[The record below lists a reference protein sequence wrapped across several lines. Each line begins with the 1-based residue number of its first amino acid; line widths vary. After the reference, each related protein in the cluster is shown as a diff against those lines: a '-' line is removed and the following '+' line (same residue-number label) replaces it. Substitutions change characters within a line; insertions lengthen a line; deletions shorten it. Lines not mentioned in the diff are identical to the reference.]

1 MGALPF
7 ATCPI
12 TSLTPPVWRFHV
24 NCTVRGGKKGIT
36 KLSAVEVVLSQQ
48 NSDCR
53 YYQPHLTLPEHHR
66 APDTVP
72 AHTQPVPPLTGVSPC
87 TCVCLRHT
95 ALRTAMGT
103 LCHLPLF
110 HCTGV
115 DGKPSSNSPGGPEF
129 VSLMVLTMPE
139 LAGLNARVRK
149 AYFSPQL
156 LT

>member
-1 MGALPF
+1 MYMGALPF

-36 KLSAVEVVLSQQ
+36 KLTAVEVVLSQQ

-103 LCHLPLF
+103 LPPASFPLHRRRWKAF
-110 HCTGV
+110 LEQPGWSRICFP
-115 DGKPSSNSPGGPEF
+115 DGPYD
-129 VSLMVLTMPE
+129 
-139 LAGLNARVRK
+139 A
-149 AYFSPQL
+149 
-156 LT
+156 